1 MGMFRQSTQKTCSHS
16 KSCTWQTTVDLL
28 YEPATVESGADH
40 VMVSQVIGWGQMV
53 RMILASVEAV
63 NLNVLNLEQLQQHLS
78 TCSMTTGNVSVC
90 VPSE

>member
-1 MGMFRQSTQKTCSHS
+1 M
-16 KSCTWQTTVDLL
+16 
-28 YEPATVESGADH
+28 ESGADH